1 MVPKP
6 IAEGGEEERCS
17 LAADSCQRQ
26 QNASDDSLG
35 SSLHYDVNDRFPTSD
50 AEREGSLAITIRH
63 QQNHFLSRAQNE
75 WDHDQ
80 AKREAASIGGEAFET
95 QHDQPVNDNTKRD

>member
-75 WDHDQ
+75 RNHD
-80 AKREAASIGGEAFET
+80 
-95 QHDQPVNDNTKRD
+95 